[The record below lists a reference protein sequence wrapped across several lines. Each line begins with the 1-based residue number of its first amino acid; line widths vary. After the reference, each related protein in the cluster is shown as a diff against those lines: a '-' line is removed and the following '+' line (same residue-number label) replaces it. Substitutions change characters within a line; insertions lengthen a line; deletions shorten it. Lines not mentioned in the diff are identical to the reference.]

1 MSPSIR
7 RPLIAALLGTAAM
20 ASLAN
25 TAAAGPAPGYQELL
39 NLTQNSAPRLLEGQ
53 AGIGQAQGFR
63 TQAGARPNPAVSAEL
78 ENFAPTGPSSG
89 LPRAENRQS
98 TFSITQP
105 IEFWGKRDARID
117 AGDAGV
123 ATAQARMA
131 QIKADYAF
139 DLAIAYIEAE
149 ASERR
154 ESLARETLRLAED
167 DGRVAGALV
176 SSGKE
181 AQFRQVQ
188 AQTAIAAAKSALE
201 AARSERERAFAR
213 LTALSGAEVP
223 YTTIAVSLLSH
234 ADRYEPPLMPDA
246 TKSPAYLTAL
256 AAREE
261 AARRI
266 VVERTKP
273 LPDVD
278 VSLGVRTFAGTDAKA
293 LVGGIRIP
301 IPIFDTN
308 RGNISAAESELAG
321 ASARLAAARNDA
333 SAEARAAVARARAAL
348 ARITAAT
355 EGEKAAEQAYRL
367 TRTGYEGGK
376 ISFIEVLNT
385 SRALADAHANTID
398 ARIERLGAEAAI
410 ARLSGTVPFGD
421 HE

>member
-1 MSPSIR
+1 M
-7 RPLIAALLGTAAM
+7 
-20 ASLAN
+20 
-25 TAAAGPAPGYQELL
+25 AGPAPGYTELL
-39 NLTQNSAPRLLEGQ
+39 RTTEDTAPRLMEGQ
-53 AGIGQAQGFR
+53 AGISQAQGLR

-98 TFSITQP
+98 TFGITQP
-105 IEFWGKRDARID
+105 IEFWGKRDARIGV
-117 AGDAGV
+117 GDAAI
-123 ATAQARMA
+123 ATAQARMT
-131 QIKADYAF
+131 QVKADYAY
-139 DLAIAYIEAE
+139 DLATAYIDAEVSEKREA
-149 ASERR
+149 
-154 ESLARETLRLAED
+154 LARETLRLAED
-167 DGRVAGALV
+167 DGRVANALV

-188 AQTAIAAAKSALE
+188 AQTAIAAARSAVE
-201 AARSERERAFAR
+201 AARSNRERAFAR
-213 LTALSGAEVP
+213 LTALTGAALP
-223 YTTIAVSLLSH
+223 FTTITVSLLSH
-234 ADRYEPPLMPDA
+234 ADRYEPPLTPDP

-308 RGNISAAESELAG
+308 RGNISAAEAELSA

-333 SAEARAAVARARAAL
+333 DAEARAAVARARAAL
-348 ARITAAT
+348 ARITAAV

-367 TRTGYEGGK
+367 SRTGYEGGK
-376 ISFIEVLNT
+376 ISFIEVLNA
-385 SRALADAHANTID
+385 SRALADARSNTIE
-398 ARIERLGAEAAI
+398 ARIERLTAEAAI
-410 ARLSGTVPFGD
+410 ARLTGTVPFGD